1 MTTEFYLDKELKV
14 YLENDKG
21 ELWQIAVTA
30 VPSFSQSVN
39 QEPVSTPSLYAG
51 GTTRNSLNKFTKN
64 IKVGYAPGEWSFSTY
79 VRPFNQDS
87 KERAVE
93 DVLWESFAQGSATAY
108 ADSPS
113 SVSATK
119 QDITLSKDELLSSFN
134 LYFIY
139 ENNTGYVMKNCVVS
153 SANTTVD
160 IGSLATISWS
170 GSGTSLEKFD
180 PQDSLLSVD
189 NLPTGDTANDVNT
202 WQTSI
207 IDGNTAVLTFPYEW
221 NTNTYPFQGK
231 AYVYNTDDGGSTW
244 YLRQTIA
251 APTPQSYLFF
261 GSSLALEG
269 DRLIIGAQN
278 RLHGD
283 GGFYY
288 YTRSAGVWSFVAAY
302 SSSDFNED
310 EGSDGSSTI
319 AGDDD
324 RLGSAADL
332 SGDYLATGVIGH
344 DSSSEVNDSI
354 GAIVM
359 WKLVNNAWVQK
370 EILENPDST
379 SGAFGYRCSVMGDR
393 MVTASRSHLYMY
405 TTSDSGENWTLEQ
418 SISMLGGQGGSNPLS
433 TSRNIVQYHNQGGS
447 YGTIV
452 LSENYYDIPDYDS
465 SQDEGRIRI
474 FEHNGTSWYES
485 QAIIN
490 PIAVPSNRALFGT
503 AMSFDGTTIVAADV
517 DWTQTNALKW
527 GGCGFVH
534 QFNHD
539 GTSWKLTNTLDA
551 AKSLGL
557 EGGWKF
563 LSRDVSVNGTNIIAW
578 SGQPTLD
585 NTLSTQTREIASI
598 SSTQIILTTGEFVR
612 DRAFFFRN
620 GQRYYVDEVSGG
632 KTLNVSTNPI
642 TVGEDQINPT
652 TLGFTA
658 GDTITFTYPL
668 PSAAHFF
675 KATPHPSMCENSVG
689 VAKTDNYIINKL
701 SSLQL
706 GSMPE
711 QHLYPTEGQFGAG
724 NYDYF
729 GSTIAMQYPWLM
741 VGQGGN
747 AVGLDNQG
755 TVEVY
760 KYNEKAREWE
770 YKQQLTPHNP
780 ETHAYFGGY
789 DDGTG
794 ISISPDGGTC
804 AIGSPSYGGSNAI
817 GAVYIFTR
825 IGDTWRQEAWIEP
838 TGLVAGDTITWFGQH
853 VSVYKDFLVVG
864 AWRDGSSDGVG
875 SAAIYKRVG
884 SKWTKKKHLIA
895 QDHGAS
901 AGTYHFGRGVS
912 VYENTIV
919 ISAAKENSHGTLY
932 FFTTTDGGE
941 TWSLSQR
948 LVLPG
953 SSNFGQGG
961 RTLKLEKDILVV
973 GEHLSNSSR
982 GVVNIL
988 KPTSVGVYAY
998 QTTVFPH
1005 NLDLSELE
1013 NGDYFGLQIDVD
1025 TSENGKNITIAS
1037 GGRKFDTNGI
1047 EEAGIAY
1054 IWESA
1059 DYGINWTEGHSCA
1072 HDNIQ
1077 AGDNFGYSAATSNG
1091 YTAFGAKTGNIPG
1104 SSLVDP
1110 GYVATYRKGVNFP
1123 ITSANIQISN
1133 SLTPISYPLLGEMDK
1148 PIGFSSG
1155 AQQVS
1160 GSFSGYIM
1168 DDGGLDTKEFI
1179 SSLFDNTIQTLPIS
1193 LNLGGTKANTNRLK
1207 FELNKATLSNPSI
1220 SGDGISAFSVEFS
1233 AEDTQAQNS
1242 DSTDIL
1248 KITYKS
1254 SSVA

>member
-1 MTTEFYLDKELKV
+1 MANDFYYSNETKV
-14 YLENDKG
+14 YLESKDG
-21 ELWQIAVTA
+21 HLWQIPVTEA
-30 VPSFSQSVN
+30 PSFSQGTESV
-39 QEPVSTPSLYAG
+39 EIATPTLVGG
-51 GTTRNSLNKFTKN
+51 GTTRNSLNRFTKQ
-64 IKVGYAPGEWSFSTY
+64 IKASYTPADFSFSTF
-79 VRPFNQDS
+79 VRPFTQGS

-93 DVLWESFAQGSATAY
+93 DILWELVSKGSATSY
-108 ADSPS
+108 ANSPS
-113 SVSATK
+113 TVSAASQVVTM
-119 QDITLSKDELLSSFN
+119 SRDELLDTFN
-134 LYFIY
+134 LYFVF
-139 ENNTGYVMKNCVVS
+139 ENNTGYKLRGCKLN
-153 SANTTVD
+153 SADASVAID
-160 IGSLATISWS
+160 SIATINWS
-170 GSGTSLEKFD
+170 GYGTHLEKFD
-180 PQDSLLSVD
+180 PQDLVLSVD

-221 NTNTYPFQGK
+221 DTDTYPFEGK

-244 YLRQTIA
+244 YLKQTIN
-251 APTPQSYLFF
+251 APEYQSYLFF

-319 AGDDD
+319 QGDDD

-332 SGDYLATGVIGH
+332 SGDYLAIGVVGH

-354 GAIVM
+354 GAVVM

-452 LSENYYDIPDYDS
+452 LSENYYDIPNYDS
-465 SQDEGRIRI
+465 SADEGRIRI

-503 AMSFDGTTIVAADV
+503 ALSFDGNTIIAADI

-620 GQRYYVDEVSGG
+620 GQRYYVDDVSGG
-632 KTLNVSTNPI
+632 KTLYVSTHPI
-642 TVGEDQINPT
+642 NVGEERINPT

-675 KATPHPSMCENSVG
+675 KATPHPSMCENRVG
-689 VAKTDNYIINKL
+689 IAKTDNYIINKL
-701 SSLQL
+701 SSLQM

-760 KYNEKAREWE
+760 KYDEKSRAWE
-770 YKQQLTPHNP
+770 HKQQLTPHNP

-804 AIGSPSYGGSNAI
+804 AIGAPSYGGSNAT

-919 ISAAKENSHGTLY
+919 ISAAKENSYGTLY

-948 LVLPG
+948 LILPG

-973 GEHLSNSSR
+973 GEHLSNSTR

-1005 NLDLSELE
+1005 NLDLSEIE
-1013 NGDYFGLQIDVD
+1013 NNDYFGLQVDVD
-1025 TSENGKNITIAS
+1025 TSEDGKNITIAS
-1037 GGRKFDTNGI
+1037 GGRRYDTNGI
-1047 EEAGIAY
+1047 EEAGIGY
-1054 IWESA
+1054 IWEST
-1059 DYGINWTEGHSCA
+1059 DYGLNWTEGHSCV

-1091 YTAFGAKTGNIPG
+1091 YTAFGAKNGNIPG

-1110 GYVATYRKGVNFP
+1110 GYVVTYRKGVNFP
-1123 ITSANIQISN
+1123 ITAASVSINN
-1133 SLTPISYPLLGEMDK
+1133 GLMPITYPLLKEKDR
-1148 PIGFSSG
+1148 PIGFTSG
-1155 AQQVS
+1155 SLQVS

-1168 DDGGLDTKEFI
+1168 DDNGLDTKEFI
-1179 SSLFDNTIQTLPIS
+1179 SSLFDDTIEILPLTIDM
-1193 LNLGGTKANTNRLK
+1193 GGFAPSTNRLK
-1207 FELNKATLSNPSI
+1207 FEMPKVTLVNPEI
-1220 SGDGISAFSVEFS
+1220 SGGDIASFSVSFS
-1233 AEDTQAQNS
+1233 AEDTQPLLSN
-1242 DSTDIL
+1242 DTDIVKL
-1248 KITYKS
+1248 TYRS
-1254 SSVA
+1254 SSIT